1 MCYMTS
7 IKREVRDAE
16 AVRAACERLGL
27 PSPVQGKTKL
37 ARSEVEGLAVQLPG
51 WKYPV
56 VFNTAT
62 GQRTLKNPN
71 GKWGDQ
77 QHLDRFLQ
85 AYAVECV
92 RAVVQRQGCIVTER
106 QRSDGSID
114 LSIQIPR
121 TGWK

>member
-7 IKREVRDAE
+7 INPEVRDAA

-37 ARSEVEGLAVQLPG
+37 GRSEVEGLAIQLPG

-56 VFNTAT
+56 VFNTST
-62 GQRTLKNPN
+62 GQRTLKNPG

-77 QHLDRFLQ
+77 QHLDRLLQ
-85 AYAVECV
+85 AYAIECV
-92 RAVVQRQGCIVTER
+92 RAVAQRRGCIVAER
-106 QRSDGSID
+106 RHRDGSIT
-114 LSIQIPR
+114 LTVQIR
-121 TGWK
+121 KSGRK